1 MPRKLENWIE
11 SFGELVNGSGAPSL
25 FRKWN
30 AIATVAMALERRVW
44 VDVGM
49 GPLYPNLYTI
59 LVGPPGVGKT
69 ELTSK
74 VQGLLSPLSTGNADG
89 IHLAPAS
96 VTAAAIIDSL
106 KDAERKFYEPT
117 SPLEPLRYNSLAVI
131 SNDLGTLL
139 PAYDPDMMN
148 RLTDLYDGHPYSER
162 RRTRELNFQIP
173 KPNINILAA
182 TTPAHL
188 ANSLPEGA
196 WDQGFLSR
204 TILVFNAE
212 RIITPLFQFKK
223 DASLLRGEIE
233 NDIRHIFTMAGEMK
247 FEPKAAAAINAW
259 HVSGGQPAP
268 DHPRLRNYNS
278 RRTSHVL
285 KLCVIACASSSDTM
299 VIQHDHFM
307 QALDWLLEAEIFM
320 PDIFKAMVV
329 NADAKAADECWHHA
343 YTIYMKEDKPV
354 AEHRLVAFLQERV
367 PVQNVMKLLD
377 LMERA
382 HMLEKVLVGDV
393 GNAYKPK
400 PRKPGMR

>member
-11 SFGELVNGSGAPSL
+11 SFGELVAGSGAPEL

-30 AIATVAMALERRVW
+30 AIAAIAMALERRVW

-74 VQGLLSPLSTGNADG
+74 IQGLLTPLSTGNADG

-96 VTAAAIIDSL
+96 VSAAAIIDSL
-106 KDAERKFYEPT
+106 KDAERKFYEPA
-117 SPLEPLRYNSLAVI
+117 SPLEPMRYNSLAVI
-131 SNDLGTLL
+131 SNELGTLL

-162 RRTRELNFQIP
+162 RRTREINFQIP

-204 TILVFNAE
+204 TILVFNAQ
-212 RIITPLFQFKK
+212 RIVTPLFQKK
-223 DASLLRGEIE
+223 EDAPLLRKEVE
-233 NDIRHIFTMAGEMK
+233 NDLRHIFGMMGEIK
-247 FEPKAAAAINAW
+247 FAPKAAEAINAW
-259 HVSGGQPAP
+259 HMSGGQPAP

-278 RRTSHVL
+278 RRTSHML
-285 KLCVIACASSSDTM
+285 KLSMIASAASSDAL
-299 VIQHDHFM
+299 VIELPHFL
-307 QALDWLLEAEIFM
+307 QALDWLLEAELLM

-329 NADAKAADECWHHA
+329 NADAKAAEECWHYA
-343 YTIYMKEDKPV
+343 YTIYVKEDRPV

-382 HMLEKVLVGDV
+382 RMLEKTLVGDV
-393 GNAYKPK
+393 GYAYKPR
-400 PRKPGMR
+400 PRRAQP